1 MAEEFEGRDLR
12 AAVFWGVDLSEAR
25 FRDVNMTNV
34 TISHAL
40 IVNVDID
47 GLVEQVT
54 INGVDVTQYVNE
66 RDAWYPLR
74 AMLRPTDPDGVRAAW
89 DALERAWVATTER
102 ARRRTEVQLHTSVGG
117 EWSFV
122 ETLRHLVF
130 ALDKWFTAPILG
142 ESFHSI
148 GLPNTGSADF
158 GWPGLDSSADPTFDE
173 VLAVRAQ
180 RATRLHAYLQG
191 VTPEDL
197 RREAE
202 VLENGSTPVLECLY
216 TVFEEEF
223 EHNRYALRDLAHFE

>member
-1 MAEEFEGRDLR
+1 MAEVFEGRDLR
-12 AAVFWGVDLSEAR
+12 GAVFWGVDLSAAL
-25 FRDVNMTNV
+25 FRDVNMTNM

-40 IVNVDID
+40 IANLDID
-47 GLVEQVT
+47 GLVDHVM

-74 AMLRPTDPDGVRAAW
+74 GMLRPTDPEAFRTAW
-89 DALERAWVATTER
+89 DALEQAWVSTIER
-102 ARRRTEVQLHTSVGG
+102 ARRLTQAELRASVGG

-130 ALDKWFTAPILG
+130 AMDKWFTAPILG
-142 ESFHSI
+142 EAFHPM

-158 GWPGLDSSADPTFDE
+158 GWPGLDRGADPTLDD
-173 VLAVRAQ
+173 VLAVRTQ
-180 RATRLHAYLQG
+180 RAARLRDYLDG
-191 VTPEDL
+191 VTVVDL
-197 RREAE
+197 GREVD
-202 VLENGSTPVLECLY
+202 VLENGSTPVYECFY

>member
-1 MAEEFEGRDLR
+1 M
-12 AAVFWGVDLSEAR
+12 
-25 FRDVNMTNV
+25 
-34 TISHAL
+34 
-40 IVNVDID
+40 
-47 GLVEQVT
+47 
-54 INGVDVTQYVNE
+54 
-66 RDAWYPLR
+66 
-74 AMLRPTDPDGVRAAW
+74 
-89 DALERAWVATTER
+89 
-102 ARRRTEVQLHTSVGG
+102 
-117 EWSFV
+117 
-122 ETLRHLVF
+122 
-130 ALDKWFTAPILG
+130 
-142 ESFHSI
+142 